1 MFQRIITP
9 IKSNSFFLFG
19 PRGTGKTTLLK
30 GFFNPETVEYID
42 LLRLDDEEKFTRNPI
57 ELENRVTGLEPKK
70 QWVIIDEI
78 QRIPRLLDSVHRL
91 IETTPMKFAITGSSG
106 RKLKRGASN
115 LLAGRAFVNH
125 LHPLTLP
132 ELRPDAPLL
141 DLLKWGGLPKVIQL
155 ETDEEKREYLRAYA
169 HTYLREEIAAEQLV
183 RNLDPFRNFLSV
195 AAQSNGQELNYSKIA
210 RDVGADYKTVQSYF
224 SLLADTMMGFL
235 LPVWHRSVRK
245 RQSTRPK
252 FYFFDTGI
260 RRALDYTI
268 SQELHEGTYQFGTAF
283 EHFVILELIR
293 LNDYFRRDFR
303 FSYLRTPAGR
313 EIDLV
318 IDRPGAP
325 VALVEIKSSTN
336 VGKEECTPANTFV
349 DDIPDTA
356 AFCISRDPHRKK
368 IGKTVCIHYEEAA
381 KELGMTRITRQESP

>member
-1 MFQRIITP
+1 
-9 IKSNSFFLFG
+9 LFG
-19 PRGTGKTTLLK
+19 PRGTGKTTFLK
-30 GFFNPETVEYID
+30 GFFDPGMVEYID
-42 LLRLDDEEKFTRNPI
+42 LLRLDDEEKFARNPM
-57 ELENRVTGLEPKK
+57 ELESRIAGLKPEK

-91 IETTPMKFAITGSSG
+91 IETTSIKFAITGSSG

-132 ELRPDAPLL
+132 ELGRNALL
-141 DLLKWGGLPKVIQL
+141 MDLLKWGGLPKVLQL
-155 ETDEEKREYLRAYA
+155 ETDEEKREFLRSYA

-195 AAQSNGQELNYSKIA
+195 AAQCNGQEINYSKIA

-224 SLLADTMMGFL
+224 LLLEDTMMGFL
-235 LPVWHRSVRK
+235 LPVWHHSVRK

-260 RRALDYTI
+260 KRALDFTI
-268 SQELHEGTYQFGTAF
+268 SQELHEGTYLFGAAF

-293 LNDYFRRDFR
+293 LNDYYRRDFR
-303 FSYLRTPAGR
+303 FSYLRTPAGQ

-336 VGKEECTPANTFV
+336 VGEEECAPVNAFMEV
-349 DDIPDTA
+349 IPEAA
-356 AFCISRDPHRKK
+356 AFCISRDPHRKR
-368 IGKTVCIHYEEAA
+368 IGKTVCINYEEAA
-381 KELGMTRITRQESP
+381 EELGLTGITGSEK